1 MSVRWPLHRK
11 IGIGIILIGIAPVVY
26 SLARMFSHNWEPLSV
41 PVKLVPNEF
50 QSPEFKTDIK
60 NGRYL
65 VELTFS
71 KLPDLRRERCEIGIP
86 LTDCD
91 SIGQNIDFDWQ
102 VVSKDGETVRK
113 GQYKVASYSD
123 TEVSFG
129 EFHATRANRWKV
141 ILKIRRDAGELN
153 SANPK
158 LVVETG
164 GEYWETIPDVYG
176 YSLLWAKYVASF
188 GVIWMLVPI
197 LLQAVSRRK
206 IGS

>member
-1 MSVRWPLHRK
+1 MAMSVRWPLHRK

-60 NGRYL
+60 NGRYP

-102 VVSKDGETVRK
+102 VVSKGGETGPK
-113 GQYKVASYSD
+113 GPYQGSRYSD
-123 TEVSFG
+123 SAGSLVG
-129 EFHATRANRWKV
+129 FHAKPANRWE
-141 ILKIRRDAGELN
+141 G
-153 SANPK
+153 
-158 LVVETG
+158 
-164 GEYWETIPDVYG
+164 
-176 YSLLWAKYVASF
+176 
-188 GVIWMLVPI
+188 
-197 LLQAVSRRK
+197 
-206 IGS
+206 

>member
-60 NGRYL
+60 NGRYP

-113 GQYKVASYSD
+113 
-123 TEVSFG
+123 
-129 EFHATRANRWKV
+129 RA
-141 ILKIRRDAGELN
+141 IQSCQL
-153 SANPK
+153 
-158 LVVETG
+158 
-164 GEYWETIPDVYG
+164 
-176 YSLLWAKYVASF
+176 
-188 GVIWMLVPI
+188 
-197 LLQAVSRRK
+197 
-206 IGS
+206 